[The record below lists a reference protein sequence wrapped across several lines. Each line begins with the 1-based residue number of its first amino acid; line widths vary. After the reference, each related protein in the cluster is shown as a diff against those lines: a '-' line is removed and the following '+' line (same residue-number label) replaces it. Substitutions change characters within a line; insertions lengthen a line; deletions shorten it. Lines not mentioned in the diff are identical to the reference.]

1 MEIDLKIRENGK
13 VKIIDIIG
21 GLNTNTSSSVDEELN
36 KIISEGYI
44 YILVNGEKL
53 DFIASSGLRVIM
65 AASNKLRSAKGEIKL
80 CELNSTVKNVF
91 IMSSLEKIFGIFDTE
106 DEAIAIAND
115 TEYGLTNY
123 IQTSD
128 PERARRV
135 ARELRSGMVDINGK
149 PRASGSP
156 FGGMKQSGNGR
167 EGGAWGLE
175 EFTEV
180 RAIGGWPIED

>member
-65 AASNKLRSAKGEIKL
+65 AASNKRRSAKGEIKL

-91 IMSSLEKIFGIFDTE
+91 SMSSLEKIFGI
-106 DEAIAIAND
+106 
-115 TEYGLTNY
+115 
-123 IQTSD
+123 TSF
-128 PERARRV
+128 
-135 ARELRSGMVDINGK
+135 ELG
-149 PRASGSP
+149 
-156 FGGMKQSGNGR
+156 
-167 EGGAWGLE
+167 
-175 EFTEV
+175 
-180 RAIGGWPIED
+180 

>member
-91 IMSSLEKIFGIFDTE
+91 IMSSLEKVFGIFDTE
-106 DEAIAIAND
+106 DEAILAFPK
-115 TEYGLTNY
+115 G
-123 IQTSD
+123 
-128 PERARRV
+128 
-135 ARELRSGMVDINGK
+135 
-149 PRASGSP
+149 
-156 FGGMKQSGNGR
+156 
-167 EGGAWGLE
+167 
-175 EFTEV
+175 
-180 RAIGGWPIED
+180 